1 VPGIP
6 PPVRWQWVDS
16 TQGCFCILSM
26 QGPLDCG
33 EQPHAELQIMQ
44 VDGAAWANSIYHT
57 SHVGVPGHLA
67 SGGFES

>member
-1 VPGIP
+1 
-6 PPVRWQWVDS
+6 
-16 TQGCFCILSM
+16 M